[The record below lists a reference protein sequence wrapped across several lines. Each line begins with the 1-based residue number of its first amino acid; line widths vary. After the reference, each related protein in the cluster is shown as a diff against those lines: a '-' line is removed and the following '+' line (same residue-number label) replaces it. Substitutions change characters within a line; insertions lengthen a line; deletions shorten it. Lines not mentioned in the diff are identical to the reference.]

1 MAESSRSAGDGPAT
15 EPEQIEAEIAQTR
28 EDLGDTV
35 AALAEKA
42 DVKAHAK
49 QKVDETR
56 AAAKQKVEERRAAAQ
71 QKANETAAAARRTI
85 QTAPERATQAQDRVR
100 TAASENPAAAVAAAS
115 AGALV
120 VLLLLRARR
129 R

>member
-1 MAESSRSAGDGPAT
+1 MAEPSRAGDAPAT

-35 AALAEKA
+35 AALAGKT
-42 DVKAHAK
+42 DVKAQAK
-49 QKVDETR
+49 QKADETR
-56 AAAKQKVEERRAAAQ
+56 TAAQ
-71 QKANETAAAARRTI
+71 EKASETAAAARRTL
-85 QTAPERATQAQDRVR
+85 QSAPERATQAGDRVR
-100 TAASENPAAAVAAAS
+100 TAAQANPAAAVAAAS

-120 VLLLLRARR
+120 LLLLLRARR